1 MMTPNRHRA
10 SSRAHRLTM
19 TALPLS
25 LLLTACAPQPTET
38 VRRAAAPVLPGPV
51 VMLAQVRAA
60 GTSAPDALDVQPL
73 RDPGVADLRT
83 RAQQLETQGNYDG
96 AAQAIAHALAIQPG
110 DPELLQQSAEYAL
123 YRHDWDKA
131 AAWARQS
138 FERGPKTGSLC
149 RRNWATLRFVAM
161 AHADVAAM
169 DAASAALIACTIAP
183 PARY

>member
-1 MMTPNRHRA
+1 MTVRRLRPLA
-10 SSRAHRLTM
+10 SM
-19 TALPLS
+19 S
-25 LLLTACAPQPTET
+25 LLALVACAPSAPEG
-38 VRRAAAPVLPGPV
+38 VRPPAPVLPGPV

-60 GTSAPDALDVQPL
+60 GTSAPDSLEVQPL
-73 RDPGVADLRT
+73 RDPGVADFRFS
-83 RAQQLETQGNYDG
+83 AQRLEAQGDYAG
-96 AAQAIAHALAIQPG
+96 ASAAIAQALAIQPG

-169 DAASAALIACTIAP
+169 DAASAALTACTIAP